1 MSNIGNTR
9 KLFLDSRFKSSG
21 SDADFILELPQDV
34 QCTRTSSFYVASC
47 SFANTFSTVS
57 PYNRQFYWIER
68 SRVAGQSIYNINCY
82 LFPPGNYT
90 GEEFAPLL
98 QAAIAT
104 SVVWQSVSVTYDD
117 DGYFRV
123 AVTNF
128 AGNVFV
134 DLIIPNYT
142 EIDKYVA
149 LLSCIDGSTRGP
161 GLVPFAPG
169 PKNLSINAL
178 LNMPL
183 SYPNPSWAVS
193 LQTGVVDFAPVR
205 EVYLHSSLANNRTMH
220 INGARD
226 CIARIPIDVDFGQ
239 VVSYRYLGP
248 TDAISTSDAN
258 FRTISF
264 QLRDFAG
271 NLAPTGSFVV
281 IELAFLDTDPYA
293 M

>member
-1 MSNIGNTR
+1 MSNIGNIR

-34 QCTRTSSFYVASC
+34 QCTLTSSFYVASC

-142 EIDKYVA
+142 ESDTDVA

-193 LQTGVVDFAPVR
+193 LQTGIVDFAPVR